1 MAGSESIVLVE
12 ALLVPQVNTIS
23 STRSESLLRTL
34 IEAYLVEGEPVGSRL
49 LAKRFSESLSPATIR
64 NVLADLEEEEMVSQ
78 PHTSAGRVPTEK
90 AYRYY
95 VNRWVRPQR
104 PGPEM
109 TAQLSI
115 ALEGLDRDP
124 EIWLRHASRIISE
137 VMGGI
142 CVALPINLAASR
154 LVRLEFVPLDSRR
167 IVAIWIG
174 TTGNV
179 EHQVIENAWGFDA
192 STLTE
197 LGNFATDQF
206 RDLTL
211 NELRQKLLSDLLGQ
225 ADEARGL
232 WARLANLAEHLVGP
246 VGEPSVVVTGLG
258 ALGKTPEFG
267 DSERFRHLVE
277 AFEGHRRLAQL
288 LNAFAQSATHEVQL
302 LLGSENPY
310 FPSMPLATAM
320 RTVSLPQNERIA
332 LALVGPLRMDY
343 TRMLGGLTW
352 ISEEINQ
359 RIQRSL

>member
-1 MAGSESIVLVE
+1 VS
-12 ALLVPQVNTIS
+12 QVKTKAPS
-23 STRSESLLRTL
+23 RSESLLRTL

-49 LAKRFSESLSPATIR
+49 LAERFSEPLSPATIR
-64 NVLADLEEEEMVSQ
+64 NVLADLEEDEMVSQ

-95 VNRWVRPQR
+95 VDRWVRPLR

-109 TAQLSI
+109 TAKLSV

-124 EIWLRHASRIISE
+124 EVWLRHASRVISE

-142 CVALPINLAASR
+142 CIALPIHLAASR
-154 LVRLEFVPLDSRR
+154 LVRLEFVPLDARR
-167 IVAIWIG
+167 LVAVWIG
-174 TTGNV
+174 TSGQV
-179 EHQVIENAWGFDA
+179 EHQVVDNTWAFSA
-192 STLTE
+192 ATLTE
-197 LGNFATDQF
+197 LGNFATAHF
-206 RDLTL
+206 SGLTL
-211 NELRQKLLSDLLGQ
+211 SELRKKLLSDLRDQ
-225 ADEARGL
+225 ADEAREL
-232 WARLANLAEHLVGP
+232 WAHLANLAEHLT
-246 VGEPSVVVTGLG
+246 PSGDPPVVVTGLG

-267 DSERFRHLVE
+267 DPGRFRHLVE

-288 LNAFAQSATHEVQL
+288 LNAFAQSATEEVQL

-310 FPSMPLATAM
+310 FPSIPLATAM

-343 TRMLGGLTW
+343 TRMLGGLKW
-352 ISEEINQ
+352 ISEEIDQ

>member
-1 MAGSESIVLVE
+1 MN
-12 ALLVPQVNTIS
+12 PNTP
-23 STRSESLLRTL
+23 TRSESLLRTL

-64 NVLADLEEEEMVSQ
+64 NVLADLEEDELVSQ

-95 VNRWVRPQR
+95 VNRWVRPQP
-104 PGPEM
+104 PGPDM
-109 TAQLSI
+109 TAKLSV

-124 EIWLRHASRIISE
+124 EVWLRHASRIISE

-142 CVALPINLAASR
+142 CIALPVRMAASQ
-154 LVRLEFVPLDSRR
+154 LVRLEFVPIDLRR

-174 TTGNV
+174 TSGNV
-179 EHQVIENAWGFDA
+179 EHQIVENTWGFDA
-192 STLTE
+192 SSLTE
-197 LGNFATDQF
+197 LGNFATAHF
-206 RDLTL
+206 KGLTL
-211 NELRQKLLSDLLGQ
+211 NELRQKLLSDLQGQ
-225 ADEARGL
+225 ANEARGL
-232 WARLANLAEHLVGP
+232 WARLANLAEHLGEP
-246 VGEPSVVVTGLG
+246 AGEPSVVVTGLG
-258 ALGKTPEFG
+258 SLGKTPEFG
-267 DSERFRHLVE
+267 DPGRFRHLVE

-310 FPSMPLATAM
+310 FPSIPLATAM
-320 RTVSLPQNERIA
+320 RTVSLPQNDRIA

-352 ISEEINQ
+352 ISEEIDQ
-359 RIQRSL
+359 RIHRSL